1 MSLLEESTM
10 PTLYF
15 LGPASEI
22 FGDFPISV
30 IEPPV
35 PASAPGPPEEYKEKR
50 IDLNKLFYFGPSAF
64 AWLAQGDSMI
74 GAGIH
79 TGDTLIVDRALQAKM
94 GDIVVAEI
102 NRQPTV
108 KRLGK
113 NNNAPAL
120 LPENPNHKP
129 IPIDEVEGIKVWGV
143 VTGVFHRFK
152 TYR

>member
-1 MSLLEESTM
+1 MA
-10 PTLYF
+10 TLYF
-15 LGPASEI
+15 LGPAQEI
-22 FGDFPISV
+22 FRDLSLPL

-35 PASAPGPPEEYKEKR
+35 PAGAPGPPEEYKEKR
-50 IDLNKLFYFGPSAF
+50 IDLNRLFNFNASTF
-64 AWLAQGDSMI
+64 TWLAQGDSMI

-79 TGDTLIVDRALQAKM
+79 TGDILIVDRALQAAL
-94 GDIVVAEI
+94 GDIVIAEI

-120 LPENPNHKP
+120 LPENVNHKP
-129 IPIDEVEGIKVWGV
+129 IPIDEVEGIRVWGV